1 MPAQALG
8 QLRLHHGLRSAMCC
22 RLHHRWR
29 RRQRGLGPSRPQLAA
44 YTQQA
49 RSQLTSNRHR
59 CPRRPTHP
67 LLASLRCRRTSSQ
80 QQGRSTCLRPHHC
93 SSAAAAA
100 ARSPAPAGQ
109 PHPATRAVW
118 GPDLAACCTWEGQS
132 PPPAA
137 PPSPHSRR
145 QRRRRRRLPQL
156 LLTSRLGTQVQGS
169 QTGVCSHLWLPQ
181 PCQACP
187 PMVLPAAHEWRWK
200 KRQVPSKPLSRQPW
214 RPSQAPSRQQQ
225 RRQHRRLLQRRKHG
239 RRSL

>member
-29 RRQRGLGPSRPQLAA
+29 RRQRRLGPSRPQLAA

-49 RSQLTSNRHR
+49 RSQLASNRHR
-59 CPRRPTHP
+59 CPR
-67 LLASLRCRRTSSQ
+67 
-80 QQGRSTCLRPHHC
+80 RSTCLRPHHC

-145 QRRRRRRLPQL
+145 QRRLRRRLRQL

-181 PCQACP
+181 PCQAYP

-200 KRQVPSKPLSRQPW
+200 KRQVPSKPLSRQPR

-225 RRQHRRLLQRRKHG
+225 RRQHRRLLQRRRHG
-239 RRSL
+239 RSSL